1 MLRPK
6 IDSPLTRF
14 LRTPRGIL
22 GLAIG
27 ALVFVGGLIFFVETK
42 NLGIFLVVTGMAI
55 AVPVLFEGTFTL
67 RRSLAAVRQSTQK
80 TSEQTRNLA
89 GIAKS
94 ADSIDKRV
102 RLNEADVARLATATG
117 QPKHAAAPDF
127 HFPTEQIRDWVGMT
141 RHADGRN
148 ISLAA
153 ANGIFEAIS
162 HHLPTTAVHVGS
174 GISTAWIANCLA
186 HLQPRPSRVAGL
198 VDSESEVA
206 AFRVFSG
213 ATQANDLVSCQLL
226 PASPVP
232 AASLSGIT
240 AHSADIVVI
249 DYGGISSIEAL
260 VNGIPAL
267 YFSWLRP
274 KTPVVIVDSTA
285 IDVRPAVQAFLQAH
299 PRFFVK
305 SLSKSYNHAELIG
318 A

>member
-6 IDSPLTRF
+6 IDSPLARF

-27 ALVFVGGLIFFVETK
+27 ALIFAGGLIFFVETK
-42 NLGIFLVVTGMAI
+42 NLGIFLVITGIAI

-80 TSEQTRNLA
+80 TSEQTQHLA

-102 RLNEADVARLATATG
+102 RLNDADVAKLATAAG
-117 QPKHAAAPDF
+117 QPKHSSATDL

-148 ISLAA
+148 ISVAA
-153 ANGIFEAIS
+153 ANGIFEALS

-198 VDSESEVA
+198 VESDREVA
-206 AFRVFSG
+206 AFRAVSG
-213 ATQANDLVSCQLL
+213 ATQANESASCQLL
-226 PASPVP
+226 PSSPVP

-249 DYGGISSIEAL
+249 DFGGISSNETLANS
-260 VNGIPAL
+260 VPAL
-267 YFSWLRP
+267 YFNWLRP

-285 IDVRPAVQAFLQAH
+285 IDVRPAVQAFLQTH

-305 SLSKSYNHAELIG
+305 SISKSYNHAELIG
-318 A
+318 T